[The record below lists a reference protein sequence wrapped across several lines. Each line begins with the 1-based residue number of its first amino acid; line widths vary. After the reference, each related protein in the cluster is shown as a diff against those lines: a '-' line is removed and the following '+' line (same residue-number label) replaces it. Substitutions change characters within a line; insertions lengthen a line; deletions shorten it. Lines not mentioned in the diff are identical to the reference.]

1 MSKALKK
8 RFPHQHRQ
16 AMRKIFT
23 YLLFFV
29 PVFIFFVV
37 LNTASAA
44 QQSKS
49 DSLLNLLKSASDDT
63 SKVNLLNDLFREYQS
78 SDTGKALKYA
88 AQALRLSQKLG
99 FQRGVG
105 SSYNNI
111 GLANFNRGNSNEAL
125 ENYLSALEVFTD
137 IGFRKGASIVL
148 ANIGNLFYNQG
159 NYSKTIEYYLQSLVL
174 AQEIGD
180 KQRSAALLGNI
191 GIAFYDQGY
200 YAKAL
205 NYYFKSLEI
214 REEISDKKGIA
225 YVLGNIGMIYGSQK
239 NYEKSLEY
247 YEKSLQMRQEMGDT
261 MGIAN
266 AYSNIGYVYN
276 TEKNYAKALEY
287 FQRSLTLA
295 TEIGY
300 KQVIASSLNNIGDI
314 HKEQKKYN
322 LASEYYSKAL
332 KIYQELGDK
341 QQISN
346 SYYSIGDV
354 YKITGNN
361 DNALLYFNKSLENAD
376 EIGLRELM
384 KENYLKISETYADMD
399 NYTQAYKY
407 HQLYSD
413 IRDSIYSEESMQQIA
428 DMQAKY
434 ETAEIEKENKLL
446 KKDAEVQSLKY
457 DQNLLLMYS
466 LVAVFILLVI
476 LTLFI
481 FNNYRHRQRVRQLHA
496 DIALRESEEKYR
508 DLANLLP
515 QMMFEVDQLNMITF
529 INTAGLAITGFSN
542 SDIADGIGI
551 AQLFAPD
558 EKEKILN
565 YVDDT
570 HQGVA
575 LKSQEYNARRK
586 NGSTFPVLCYFSPF
600 LDVGKNQC
608 LRGIAIDIT
617 ELKQVE
623 RKILSKV
630 IETEEKE
637 RKRVAKDL
645 HDGLGPLLSS
655 IKLYVN
661 ELQSPDSD
669 EKEKTEML
677 KYTNELIDDAVSSTR
692 TIANNLMPGIIT
704 DYGLVKA
711 LQSFCN
717 KLNLSKSINIDLM
730 TDDENRRY
738 DKTIE
743 ITLYRV
749 LMELIN
755 NTIKHASAKDIVI
768 NFNFDG
774 KNLHVNYK
782 DDGIGFNISKTLK
795 DPKTGLG
802 LNNIINRVKS
812 MQGLCEMKSSVG
824 SGLEVKIE
832 IDTTKI

>member
-1 MSKALKK
+1 MK
-8 RFPHQHRQ
+8 
-16 AMRKIFT
+16 KIFT
-23 YLLFFV
+23 YSLSCITISLLFL
-29 PVFIFFVV
+29 FICPV
-37 LNTASAA
+37 LNA
-44 QQSKS
+44 QQTKS
-49 DSLLNLLKSASDDT
+49 DSLLNLLKNASDDT
-63 SKVNLLNDLFREYQS
+63 SKVNLLNDLFKEYQS
-78 SDTGKALKYA
+78 SDTGKAIKYA
-88 AQALRLSQKLG
+88 TQALSLAQKLG
-99 FQRGVG
+99 FQRGIA

-111 GLANFNRGNSNEAL
+111 GLANFNGGKSNEAL

-137 IGFRKGASIVL
+137 ISYKKGASIAL
-148 ANIGNLFYNQG
+148 ANIGNLFYSQG
-159 NYSKTIEYYLQSLVL
+159 NYPKTIEYYLQSLTL

-191 GIAFYDQGY
+191 GIVYYKKSD

-205 NYYFKSLEI
+205 SYYFKSLEI
-214 REEISDKKGIA
+214 REGIGDNQGIA
-225 YVLGNIGMIYGSQK
+225 YVHGSIGHIYAAQENYKKSLES
-239 NYEKSLEY
+239 YEKSLKIY
-247 YEKSLQMRQEMGDT
+247 QETGDT

-276 TEKNYAKALEY
+276 TKKDYVKALEY
-287 FQRSLTLA
+287 FQKSLTLA
-295 TEIGY
+295 TEIDY
-300 KQVIASSLNNIGDI
+300 KQVIASSLNNIGDVY
-314 HKEQKKYN
+314 KEQKKYN
-322 LASEYYSKAL
+322 SASEYYSKAL
-332 KIYQELGDK
+332 KINQELGDEQK
-341 QQISN
+341 ISN
-346 SYYSIGDV
+346 SYYSIAEV
-354 YKITGNN
+354 YQITGNY

-376 EIGLRELM
+376 NDLM
-384 KENYLKISETYADMD
+384 KDNYLKIAETYASME
-399 NYTQAYKY
+399 NYMQAYKY
-407 HQLYSD
+407 HQLYSE
-413 IRDSIYSEESMQQIA
+413 IRDSIYTEESMNQIA

-434 ETAEIEKENKLL
+434 ETAEIEKENNLL

-466 LVAVFILLVI
+466 LIAVFILLVV

-496 DIALRESEEKYR
+496 EIALRESEEKYR

-529 INTAGLAITGFSN
+529 INTAGLAITGYSGN
-542 SDIADGIGI
+542 DIKEGMGI
-551 AQLFAPD
+551 AQVFAAD
-558 EKEKILN
+558 EKEKMLN
-565 YVDDT
+565 YIEDT

-575 LKSQEYNARRK
+575 LKSQEYNARRRD
-586 NGSTFPVLCYFSPF
+586 GSTFPVLCYFSPF
-600 LDVGKNQC
+600 LDVNKNQC

-623 RKILSKV
+623 RKILSKI

-669 EKEKTEML
+669 DKEKTEML

-717 KLNLSKSINIDLM
+717 KLNISKSINVTLQADN
-730 TDDENRRY
+730 ENRRY

-768 NFNFDG
+768 NFKFDG
-774 KNLHVNYK
+774 RILYVNYK
-782 DDGIGFNISKTLK
+782 DNGIGFDIAKTLK
-795 DPKTGLG
+795 DPKIGLG

-812 MQGLCEMKSSVG
+812 MQGMCEMKSTKG

-832 IDTTKI
+832 IDINKI